1 MKTLSHK
8 YLAEHIAG
16 QYLRGFS
23 MLEKN
28 AYIYGAIAPDVNKVT
43 YLHGWKG
50 NKKFFGH
57 NYENSSQ
64 TMDHLIKK
72 TGTVDAGWR
81 DLFLPSGQVDP
92 LHRRQFYPCAQW
104 LFYRQSCR
112 ACAVWKCFAQMPVR
126 TDPISKDGLTYL
138 WCQGPAWA
146 SWYLRRPVPIPRD
159 RSFIYF
165 IHGLGSD
172 FMLCWQAA
180 IRRQDLMGSSDMERT
195 PAPTILQTVYNLLT
209 KRR

>member
-28 AYIYGAIAPDVNKVT
+28 AYIYGAIAPDVNKVS

-72 TGTVDAGWR
+72 LERSTPGGGIYFYR
-81 DLFLPSGQVDP
+81 LGKLNP

-112 ACAVWKCFAQMPVR
+112 ACAV
-126 TDPISKDGLTYL
+126 
-138 WCQGPAWA
+138 
-146 SWYLRRPVPIPRD
+146 
-159 RSFIYF
+159 
-165 IHGLGSD
+165 
-172 FMLCWQAA
+172 
-180 IRRQDLMGSSDMERT
+180 
-195 PAPTILQTVYNLLT
+195 
-209 KRR
+209 

>member
-72 TGTVDAGWR
+72 LERSTPGGGIYFYRLGKLTHYIADSFTHVHNGYFTGSLAEHVQYESALHKCLLEQIPFQKMVLPTFDVKALHEHHDTYA
-81 DLFLPSGQVDP
+81 DLYPSLEIDLLYISSMVLAATLCYADRPQYVGRILWDFPTWSVHRLP
-92 LHRRQFYPCAQW
+92 R
-104 LFYRQSCR
+104 FYRQ
-112 ACAVWKCFAQMPVR
+112 F
-126 TDPISKDGLTYL
+126 TT
-138 WCQGPAWA
+138 
-146 SWYLRRPVPIPRD
+146 
-159 RSFIYF
+159 F
-165 IHGLGSD
+165 
-172 FMLCWQAA
+172 
-180 IRRQDLMGSSDMERT
+180 
-195 PAPTILQTVYNLLT
+195 
-209 KRR
+209 

>member
-64 TMDHLIKK
+64 TMDHLSKNWNGRRRVEGSIF
-72 TGTVDAGWR
+72 TV
-81 DLFLPSGQVDP
+81 
-92 LHRRQFYPCAQW
+92 
-104 LFYRQSCR
+104 
-112 ACAVWKCFAQMPVR
+112 
-126 TDPISKDGLTYL
+126 
-138 WCQGPAWA
+138 WA
-146 SWYLRRPVPIPRD
+146 S
-159 RSFIYF
+159 
-165 IHGLGSD
+165 
-172 FMLCWQAA
+172 
-180 IRRQDLMGSSDMERT
+180 
-195 PAPTILQTVYNLLT
+195 
-209 KRR
+209 

>member
-72 TGTVDAGWR
+72 LERSTPGG
-81 DLFLPSGQVDP
+81 GI
-92 LHRRQFYPCAQW
+92 Y
-104 LFYRQSCR
+104 FYRLGKLTHYIADSFTHVHNGYFTGSLAEHVQYES
-112 ACAVWKCFAQMPVR
+112 ALHKCLLEQIPFQKMVLPTFDVKALHEHHDTYADLYPSLEI
-126 TDPISKDGLTYL
+126 DLLYISSMVL
-138 WCQGPAWA
+138 
-146 SWYLRRPVPIPRD
+146 
-159 RSFIYF
+159 
-165 IHGLGSD
+165 
-172 FMLCWQAA
+172 AA
-180 IRRQDLMGSSDMERT
+180 TL
-195 PAPTILQTVYNLLT
+195 
-209 KRR
+209 

>member
-72 TGTVDAGWR
+72 LERSTPGGGIYFYRLGKLTHYIADSFTHVHNGYFTGSLAEHVQYESALHKCLLEQIPFQKMVLPTFDVKALHEHHDTYA
-81 DLFLPSGQVDP
+81 DLYPSVEIDLLYISSMVLAATFCYADRPQYVGRILWDFPTWSVQ
-92 LHRRQFYPCAQW
+92 QFPR
-104 LFYRQSCR
+104 FYRQ
-112 ACAVWKCFAQMPVR
+112 F
-126 TDPISKDGLTYL
+126 TT
-138 WCQGPAWA
+138 
-146 SWYLRRPVPIPRD
+146 
-159 RSFIYF
+159 F
-165 IHGLGSD
+165 
-172 FMLCWQAA
+172 
-180 IRRQDLMGSSDMERT
+180 
-195 PAPTILQTVYNLLT
+195 
-209 KRR
+209 